1 MSNQINKENFDS
13 LVPCIKVNDVKAAM
27 EYYICR
33 LGFNPRYY
41 IKGSPDSGEVSINN
55 LAVDF
60 ISGDTQNTDTSLNFL
75 VNDVDELYRFYDSR
89 NADMIFKPR
98 DTGGSLVF
106 GI

>member
-41 IKGSPDSGEVSINN
+41 IKGSPI
-55 LAVDF
+55 AV
-60 ISGDTQNTDTSLNFL
+60 
-75 VNDVDELYRFYDSR
+75 E
-89 NADMIFKPR
+89 
-98 DTGGSLVF
+98 
-106 GI
+106 